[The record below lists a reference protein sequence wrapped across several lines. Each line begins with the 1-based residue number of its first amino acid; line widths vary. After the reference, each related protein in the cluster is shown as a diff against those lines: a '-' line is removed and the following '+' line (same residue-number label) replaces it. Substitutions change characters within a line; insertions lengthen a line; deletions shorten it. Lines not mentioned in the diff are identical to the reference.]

1 MNEEVKKE
9 IDDIEIEDTKVKPVY
24 FLSFIVVL
32 ILISI
37 AYASLAFNLG
47 IKVIKRNEPKP
58 VEPDKPQPEPEPQKP
73 DKEPGRVLPAVY
85 IPEETGTT
93 EIKDLDWH
101 IEFENL
107 KEKDGSVK
115 PVTKAKIANNK
126 TDIYYEVK
134 LEEPGDYYEF
144 TVDIVNS
151 GSHDAKI
158 FEIINKGLTTR
169 QKRYLNYEITYKDGT
184 KIEMNDTLSAHSK
197 KTIKFVLKF
206 RTDIEASDLPD
217 EAQMLSLE
225 YQIVYVE
232 K

>member
-85 IPEETGTT
+85 IPVETGTT

-107 KEKDGSVK
+107 KEKDGSVE
-115 PVTKAKIANNK
+115 PITKAKIANNK

-151 GSHDAKI
+151 GSHDAKT

-184 KIEMNDTLSAHSK
+184 RIDINDTLSAHSK

-217 EAQMLSLE
+217 EAQILGLA